1 MIKTRFAPSPTG
13 YLHVGGLRTALYSY
27 LFAKKNKGK
36 FLLRIEDTD
45 RERYVEGGVK
55 NILDSLYWAG
65 IAPDEGVILSEAKD
79 PSQNKRDSSA
89 KHQNDNL
96 RITEKGE
103 NGPYTQS
110 ERLPIYREHAN
121 MLLEADSAYY
131 CFCTPAHLEKL
142 REEQQAKKL
151 PTGYDGHC
159 LSINPEEAKKRA
171 LSGEKCVVRLKMPKT
186 GETIFTDLIRGE
198 VRFKNELVDDQVLM
212 KSDGFPTYHF
222 AVVVDDHLME
232 ITHIIRGEEWISS
245 VPKHLALYKYFG
257 WEVPQMAHLP
267 LLLNPDKS
275 KLSKR
280 QGDVAVED
288 YIQKGYLPEALVNF
302 VAFLGW
308 NPGTEKEIYSLEELI
323 QDFDLS
329 KVGKAGAVFNVDKL
343 NWFNK
348 QYIKKLSDKE
358 LVEAAMPWLESTL
371 MNGQPTPTPPKRGLL
386 EKAIALERERITI
399 LSELPEAIKFVFELP
414 DYPVGLLVWK
424 KSSAAEIKKVL
435 PELVELLSTISVH
448 DWIKEKL
455 EAKVGEWLKEKG
467 YSVGSVFWPLRV
479 ALSGQEKSPGPFEI
493 AEVLGKQETLN
504 RLQLALGRL

>member
-45 RERYVEGGVK
+45 RERYVADGVA
-55 NILDSLYWAG
+55 NILKSLYWAG
-65 IAPDEGVILSEAKD
+65 ITPDEGVVKGKDSEVDEIGK
-79 PSQNKRDSSA
+79 
-89 KHQNDNL
+89 
-96 RITEKGE
+96 
-103 NGPYTQS
+103 NGPYIQS
-110 ERLPIYREHAN
+110 ERLEIYKEHAEK
-121 MLLEADSAYY
+121 LLAEGHAYY
-131 CFCTPAHLEKL
+131 CFCTSERLTQL
-142 REEQQAKKL
+142 REQQTAKKM

-159 LSINPEEAKKRA
+159 LFLDPQEAKKRA
-171 LSGEKCVVRLKMPKT
+171 ASGERCVVRLKMPKS
-186 GETIFTDLIRGE
+186 GETIFTDMIRGE

-245 VPKHLALYKYFG
+245 VPKHLQIYKYFG

-288 YIQKGYLPEALVNF
+288 YMKKGYLPEALVNF

-308 NPGTEKEIYSLEELI
+308 NPGTEKELYTIEELI
-323 QDFDLS
+323 EDFDFS
-329 KVGKAGAVFNVDKL
+329 KVGKTGAVFNVEKL
-343 NWFNK
+343 NWYNK
-348 QYIKKLSDKE
+348 QYLKNLSSKE
-358 LVEAAMPWLESTL
+358 LVKIAKPWLVEVGIDTE
-371 MNGQPTPTPPKRGLL
+371 NKIIEGAVG
-386 EKAIALERERITI
+386 LERERVEV

-414 DYPVGLLVWK
+414 DYTANLLIWK
-424 KSSAAEIKKVL
+424 KSSAEEVKNVL
-435 PELVELLSTISVH
+435 PKLAEFMNTISVH
-448 DWIKEKL
+448 DWNKEKL
-455 EAKVGEWLKEKG
+455 EKKIGEWVEQNG
-467 YSVGSVFWPLRV
+467 YSTGSVLWPMR
-479 ALSGQEKSPGPFEI
+479 AAISGQEKSPGPFEI
-493 AEVLGKQETLN
+493 AEVLEKEEALRRIG
-504 RLQLALGRL
+504 LAIEKIK